1 MNSRTPEFLLD
12 PKSLMWKYSLGNG
25 YERKMSCRKLLN
37 NFKLRGT
44 VVGLGKSVSMSTIM
58 FTEIEID

>member
-1 MNSRTPEFLLD
+1 MP
-12 PKSLMWKYSLGNG
+12 
-25 YERKMSCRKLLN
+25 CRKLLN